1 MFCDLHRRG
10 RAERDVAVL
19 LQALELVRGRPF
31 DGVSSARTYSW
42 VHTEGHARQMEAEIG
57 DAADLAAELL
67 LADGQPVEARAVARR
82 GLLADPY
89 LERLWVR
96 LMQVADVLGDS
107 QEVERIMDELDKVL
121 ELNGDFSGLHP
132 QTLVAYQRFSRRH
145 RVRT

>member
-1 MFCDLHRRG
+1 
-10 RAERDVAVL
+10 
-19 LQALELVRGRPF
+19 
-31 DGVSSARTYSW
+31 
-42 VHTEGHARQMEAEIG
+42 MEAEIG
-57 DAADLAAELL
+57 DAADLATELL
-67 LADGQPVEARAVARR
+67 LAEGQPVEARAAARR

-96 LMQVADVLGDS
+96 LMEVADMLGDS

-132 QTLVAYQRFSRRH
+132 HTLVAYQRFSRRH